1 MKQRVT
7 IEDIAAEV
15 GVSRQT
21 VTRAMNGLPRIS
33 PDTKQRVLDAARRLG
48 YQPSRFAKN
57 LASSK
62 KTTAIGFV
70 VESFRNPYY
79 GEFTAELHAL
89 IATKGWQMT
98 VSSQEVAAPIE
109 LPRRL
114 SEEVDVLVGYL
125 AGDPDELV
133 EATHGV
139 PMVVIG
145 EVSPRPNLH
154 SVTLDFDRGVGE
166 LIEGLRERGSRRF
179 GLLEMHLSEV
189 DYFKSDRRR
198 AYERI
203 VGAESRDAV
212 IVCDAD
218 FRSIDSA
225 VAGFRRLMAEFPET
239 DTVIASTDL
248 MAMGALSAAHQ
259 DGYAVPGGVRVVG
272 NDGLT
277 LGALTVP
284 PLSTLD
290 VIGSG
295 LAPTIIDLIGRILDG
310 TADESEHLKV
320 TPHPLWRASA

>member
-33 PDTKQRVLDAARRLG
+33 PETKQRILDAARRLG

-62 KTTAIGFV
+62 KTTAVGFV

-89 IATKGWQMT
+89 LAKKGWQLT

-109 LPRRL
+109 APRRL
-114 SEEVDVLVGYL
+114 SEEVDILVGYL

-133 EATHGV
+133 SATHGV

-145 EVSPRPNLH
+145 EVDPRPHLH
-154 SVTLDFDRGVGE
+154 SVSLDFESGLAE
-166 LIEGLRERGSRRF
+166 LIDGLRARGSRRF
-179 GLLEMHLSEV
+179 GLLEMHLSDV
-189 DYFKSDRRR
+189 DYFKSDRRL
-198 AYERI
+198 AYEQV

-225 VAGFRRLMAEFPET
+225 VDGFRRLMAEFPQT

-248 MAMGALSAAHQ
+248 MAMGALSAASQ
-259 DGYAVPGGVRVVG
+259 DGYSVPGDVRVVG
-272 NDGLT
+272 NDGLSLGGLT
-277 LGALTVP
+277 LP

-295 LAPTIIDLIGRILDG
+295 LAPTIVDLIERILDG
-310 TADESEHLKV
+310 TADDSEHLKV
-320 TPHPLWRASA
+320 TPHPLWRVSA